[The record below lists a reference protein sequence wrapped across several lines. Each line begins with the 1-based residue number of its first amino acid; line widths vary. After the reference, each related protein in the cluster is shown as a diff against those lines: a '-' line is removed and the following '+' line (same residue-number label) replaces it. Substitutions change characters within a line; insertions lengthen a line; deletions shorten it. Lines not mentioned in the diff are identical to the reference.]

1 MKTGL
6 RIGILVV
13 SMAVLAGCANNPFG
27 KFGAGKDGVDGAGVG
42 LNGDVISENS
52 IAFFNTTV
60 GDTVLF
66 NVDQS
71 TLNDEAIV
79 LLDAQAAWLNAN
91 TEYTATVEGHAD
103 EQGTREYNM
112 ALSARRAQAVYNYL
126 ISRGVAAGRL
136 TTVPFGKDKP
146 LAICSDETCWAKNRR
161 SVTVVSGGFNA

>member
-6 RIGILVV
+6 RIGLLV
-13 SMAVLAGCANNPFG
+13 MGMGLLAGCASNPFG
-27 KFGAGKDGVDGAGVG
+27 GFLGGKDGADGAGVG
-42 LNGDVISENS
+42 LNGEVISENS

-71 TLNDEAIV
+71 TLNDAAIT

-126 ISRGVAAGRL
+126 ISRGVAPGRL

-146 LAICSDETCWAKNRR
+146 LEICSEEACWAKNRR
-161 SVTVVSGGFNA
+161 AVTVVAGGFNA